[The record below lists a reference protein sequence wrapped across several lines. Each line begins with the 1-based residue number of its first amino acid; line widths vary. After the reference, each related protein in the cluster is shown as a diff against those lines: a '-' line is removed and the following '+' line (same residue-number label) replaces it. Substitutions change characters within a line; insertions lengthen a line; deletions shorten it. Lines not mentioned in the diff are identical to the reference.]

1 MTTTAESNQYRT
13 PALAFAVVAVGALV
27 YRAALS
33 TYFYN
38 DDFQWLLAAK
48 SFSWS
53 NWLNPAARN
62 HFFRPL
68 PELYF
73 VAARLVWDH
82 SAPLFHL
89 ASITVHLV
97 NACLVWRVATLLGRR
112 RLFGFAAL
120 CFVVQPGCA
129 DAVTWV
135 CSVSTVLA
143 GTFYLTAVWFH
154 ARFVETRKP
163 RWAALAVAS
172 FAGCLASHESSVML
186 LPLLYLVE
194 CVQAGRLTWPWE
206 REGPTR
212 LFTKYV
218 PYVMLLSAY
227 IAVEYFV
234 NARNYVVTE
243 GHYAPGF
250 HVFKNLLTY
259 LIGLH
264 LGLHSTTGRIL
275 VVAAIAMLLAWG
287 SGRVRFYTL
296 WILLTLMPASFF
308 TWGTAGRYQYLA
320 AIGLSLLLA
329 EAGVFTYDRLRPLV
343 RQRLAG
349 VAAIVLMGLI
359 VGRSGVFAEKAV
371 RTFQRTAEPYRRFLV
386 EFQREHPSRP
396 SGLVVINR
404 PVPADLSPV
413 YLEAA
418 LQLAY
423 DDPTIRLAF
432 RPPER

>member
-1 MTTTAESNQYRT
+1 MVAIGATIYR
-13 PALAFAVVAVGALV
+13 G
-27 YRAALS
+27 ALS

-48 SFSWS
+48 SFNWWSW
-53 NWLNPAARN
+53 LDPAVRG

-73 VAARLVWDH
+73 AAARLAWND

-89 ASITVHLV
+89 ASLTLHLL

-112 RLFGFAAL
+112 ELFGVAAL
-120 CFVVQPGCA
+120 CFIVQPGCA

-163 RWAALAVAS
+163 RWAVLAVAS
-172 FAGCLASHESSVML
+172 FAACLASHESSVML

-194 CVQAGRLTWPWE
+194 GVQTGRLPWPWE
-206 REGPTR
+206 REGRTR
-212 LFTKYV
+212 VFRKYV
-218 PYVMLLSAY
+218 PYLVLLGAY
-227 IAVEYFV
+227 VAVEYFV
-234 NARNYVVTE
+234 NARNYIVTE
-243 GHYAPGF
+243 GLYAPGL
-250 HVFKNLLTY
+250 HVFRNLLAY

-264 LGLHSTTGRIL
+264 HGLHSTMGRIL
-275 VVAAIAMLLAWG
+275 VVAAVVMLLAWG

-296 WILLTLMPASFF
+296 WMLLTLLPASSF

-320 AIGLSLLLA
+320 AIGFSLLLA
-329 EAGVFTYDRLRPLV
+329 EAGVYMYDRLRHPLRRRLAAVAVFAVFSLILV
-343 RQRLAG
+343 RA
-349 VAAIVLMGLI
+349 
-359 VGRSGVFAEKAV
+359 GVFAEKGV

-386 EFQREHPSRP
+386 EFQREHPTRP
-396 SGLVVINR
+396 TGPIDITG
-404 PVPADLSPV
+404 PVPDGLSPV

-418 LQLAY
+418 VRLAY
-423 DDPTIRLAF
+423 GDPSIRLSF
-432 RPPER
+432 RPPEH